1 MTSQIVT
8 QTLKLTSLR
17 VLYGKVAFA
26 NKFPSSL
33 KIFIV
38 NRNKFSLVSIIYTLK
53 IINECQDNVK
63 HGKNCT
69 DGWFYFVCGVT
80 TVGKIMLRHFTKK
93 YVESRVSKLF
103 ITRSTWKLY
112 FLFSNFGF
120 GGVSHFP
127 LYFLILT
134 IHFSCLDQGLLPMV
148 VGPFICWN

>member
-1 MTSQIVT
+1 MLNMEKTVQMSDFISYAVSVT
-8 QTLKLTSLR
+8 
-17 VLYGKVAFA
+17 G
-26 NKFPSSL
+26 
-33 KIFIV
+33 
-38 NRNKFSLVSIIYTLK
+38 
-53 IINECQDNVK
+53 
-63 HGKNCT
+63 
-69 DGWFYFVCGVT
+69 
-80 TVGKIMLRHFTKK
+80 GKIMLRHFTKK